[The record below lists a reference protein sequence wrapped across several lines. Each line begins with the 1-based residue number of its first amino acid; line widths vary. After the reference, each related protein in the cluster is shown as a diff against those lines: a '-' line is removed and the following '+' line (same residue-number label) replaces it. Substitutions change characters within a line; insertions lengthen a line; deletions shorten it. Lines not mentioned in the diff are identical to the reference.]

1 LEPGGY
7 LNEGDPKQIRRRALS
22 CGREAFNAEVRV
34 VNSEGNDVQPGE
46 IGEIIVLQS
55 KNITMKSYWRLP
67 EETKKILRNGWLY
80 TGDLAT
86 VDEDG
91 YIFITDRKDFMI
103 ISGGENVYPREVEDI
118 IYQHPAVKEVC
129 VVGIPDDR
137 WGEAVKALLVH
148 KEGVPVT
155 EDEIIKF
162 CKQHMAGYKSPK
174 SVEFVSEL
182 PKDPVG
188 KILRKEIKAWYHK
201 N

>member
-1 LEPGGY
+1 
-7 LNEGDPKQIRRRALS
+7 
-22 CGREAFNAEVRV
+22 
-34 VNSEGNDVQPGE
+34 
-46 IGEIIVLQS
+46 
-55 KNITMKSYWRLP
+55 MKSYWRLP

-162 CKQHMAGYKSPK
+162 CKQHMAGYKAPK